1 MDAADE
7 AEEVNVHFYRA
18 VRDGLI
24 VPTGAD
30 QDGALYDLTEIG
42 KVRARVLAPYYHL
55 DPDLMNEAQALAV
68 VTEIVGL

>member
-1 MDAADE
+1 MIAADE
-7 AEEVNVHFYRA
+7 AEEVNVRFYRA

-24 VPTGAD
+24 SVTGAD

-42 KVRARVLAPYYHL
+42 EVRARVLAPDYDL
-55 DPDLMNEAQALAV
+55 DPDLMNEAQALAL